1 MKGAVNSLVYKDH
14 HQELG
19 SLRESFL
26 KALFLQEEY
35 SVQNRGIRRI
45 NKEMVTYG
53 QKRRVLNFFFRQGT
67 GATESN
73 NGFAVSSLRT
83 PPLFLLSSSLVFSC
97 DTLLDTLSSLD
108 ESSIQLSSS
117 TEPSSLDTFCPIFY
131 KNAQL
136 FLGRH
141 HSFCNNFLLQPRS

>member
-26 KALFLQEEY
+26 KALFLKEEY

-53 QKRRVLNFFFRQGT
+53 QTRRVLNFFFDKGQVQQDLIT
-67 GATESN
+67 VLPS
-73 NGFAVSSLRT
+73 
-83 PPLFLLSSSLVFSC
+83 PL
-97 DTLLDTLSSLD
+97 
-108 ESSIQLSSS
+108 
-117 TEPSSLDTFCPIFY
+117 
-131 KNAQL
+131 
-136 FLGRH
+136 
-141 HSFCNNFLLQPRS
+141 